1 MDLQVV
7 VMESDPLSDMILY
20 NGFSFMTL
28 VQSGIAADTMR
39 INGAIRQFKQV
50 SHIIVA

>member
-7 VMESDPLSDMILY
+7 VMESDRLSDMILY
-20 NGFSFMTL
+20 YGLFFMTL
-28 VQSGIAADTMR
+28 VPSGIAADTMR